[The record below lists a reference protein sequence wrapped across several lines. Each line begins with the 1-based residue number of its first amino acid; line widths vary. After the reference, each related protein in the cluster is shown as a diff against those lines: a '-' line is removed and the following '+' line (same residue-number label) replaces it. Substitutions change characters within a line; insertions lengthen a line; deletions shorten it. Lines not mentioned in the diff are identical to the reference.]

1 MNASTQL
8 VKLSPMRPDSF
19 DTRSGVA
26 SPFEGNIAVS
36 VSDCFGTVHQD
47 WLRLQEEPSNSLHQS
62 LEWCSAWHRT
72 HRNPVVLVTGAQHGR
87 TEFILPLEIVKT
99 RFGRL
104 ARFIAAPYSNVNTGL
119 FSRKFQQNANASIMA
134 DVSSQ
139 IACHLQGK
147 ADLVVLSNV
156 PPSWRGTTSPFVF
169 LPSVANQNQSF
180 QLPLLKTFEETLG
193 QINAKRRRK
202 KYRTSLKRLEALGGY
217 EHIIANTVDQRRL
230 LMDLYFE
237 QKSIRFKNQGLPDV
251 FKPMETK
258 AFFHEL
264 TRTEASGS
272 DFALQLHALQIK
284 GSAGQ
289 IAAIAGLSRKG
300 DHVICQF
307 SSIDEKVAADAS
319 PGEFLFH
326 LMVEHCNRQGVAL
339 FDFGIGEQS
348 YKSSW
353 CPVKTI
359 QRDYL
364 IPLSLTGHIAAR
376 YLACITFAKSSIK
389 ASPRFYA
396 FIQRLRSKQ
405 SLGQAQT
412 PGPDID

>member
-1 MNASTQL
+1 M
-8 VKLSPMRPDSF
+8 KLNPMRPDSF
-19 DTRSGVA
+19 DRRSAAA
-26 SPFEGNIAVS
+26 SSVDGNIEVS
-36 VSDCFGTVHQD
+36 VSSCFGTLRQD
-47 WLRLQEEPSNSLHQS
+47 WLRLQDDPSISLHQS
-62 LEWCSAWHRT
+62 LEWCTAWHRT
-72 HRNPVVLVTGAQHGR
+72 HRNPVVLVTGVQDGK

-119 FSRKFQQNANASIMA
+119 FSCAFRQSADAAIMA
-134 DVSSQ
+134 SVTTQ
-139 IACHLQGK
+139 ITRHLQGK
-147 ADLVVLSNV
+147 ADLVALSNV
-156 PPSWRGTTSPFVF
+156 PPVWRDETSPLIF
-169 LPSVANQNQSF
+169 LPSVENQNRSF
-180 QLPLLKTFEETLG
+180 QLPLLRTFEETLG

-217 EHIIANTVDQRRL
+217 EHIIANTVDERRL

-237 QKSIRFKNQGLPDV
+237 QKAIRFRNQGLPDV
-251 FKPMETK
+251 FKALETK

-264 TRTEASGS
+264 TRTEATGH
-272 DFALQLHALQIK
+272 DFALQLHALRIT
-284 GSAGQ
+284 GSDKGQ

-307 SSIDEKVAADAS
+307 SSIDESIAADAS

-326 LMVEHCNRQGVAL
+326 LMVEYCNHQGVAL

-353 CPVKTI
+353 CPVKTV

-364 IPLSLTGHIAAR
+364 IPLSLTGRLAAHS
-376 YLACITFAKSSIK
+376 LAWVTFAKSSIK

-396 FIQRLRSKQ
+396 FVQRLRSKR
-405 SLGQAQT
+405 SYAQT
-412 PGPDID
+412 EKPAPETD